1 MQLSLTFDAM
11 KNQISF
17 TKTLIALNL
26 LLTPFVLAFV
36 ALSFLNSDF
45 DGVVQMKL
53 GRDGGEV
60 ILDRRTSG
68 KVAD

>member
-1 MQLSLTFDAM
+1 M